1 MSASSLGRLF
11 LFVALQVGLALSW
24 LSRVEAGHAYYAHEG
39 RLVVSI
45 FRCAFYLTRAWWC
58 VTTDRVWGQ
67 RRRWSSALL
76 IYRTPGNISW
86 GAGRGPL
93 FLVTDGRFSSLGGVE
108 AGAPRAFSTYVQ
120 GGLLWYVGVTSC
132 RSVAGGNL
140 PGKGRRIVFGVRLAL
155 VGALRLG
162 LL

>member
-1 MSASSLGRLF
+1 MRA
-11 LFVALQVGLALSW
+11 ALWYVF
-24 LSRVEAGHAYYAHEG
+24 
-39 RLVVSI
+39 
-45 FRCAFYLTRAWWC
+45 FRGAFYLTRACWC

-76 IYRTPGNISW
+76 IYRTSGNISW

-120 GGLLWYVGVTSC
+120 GGLLRYVGVTSC